1 MLASFPS
8 CSGRGNGRWPKEMLY
23 GNGSWRD
30 SNFIPVDAVGLK
42 GGRWPKEMLY
52 GNGSWRDSNFIPVD
66 AVGLKGECG
75 GCWWAYDDAVRF
87 AS

>member
-42 GGRWPKEMLY
+42 G
-52 GNGSWRDSNFIPVD
+52 
-66 AVGLKGECG
+66 ECG
-75 GCWWAYDDAVRF
+75 DCWWAYDDAVRF

>member
-8 CSGRGNGRWPKEMLY
+8 CSGRGNGRWP
-23 GNGSWRD
+23 N
-30 SNFIPVDAVGLK
+30 
-42 GGRWPKEMLY
+42 EMLY

-75 GCWWAYDDAVRF
+75 DCMWAYDDAVRF

>member
-23 GNGSWRD
+23 GNG
-30 SNFIPVDAVGLK
+30 G
-42 GGRWPKEMLY
+42 
-52 GNGSWRDSNFIPVD
+52 WRDSNFIPVD